1 MAIESRFPDFAKLAV
16 EDQVKLKKVI
26 VKIPFKPTWT
36 DPVKSDM
43 LDSAGFR
50 EYGDKLKAVGVTSEN
65 TETKVEP
72 TKPKGKEDKGD
83 VKSTSIPVLVRE
95 FYIPK

>member
-1 MAIESRFPDFAKLAV
+1 MAIESRFPDFAKMPT
-16 EDQVKLKKVI
+16 EDQVKLKKVV

-36 DPVKSDM
+36 DSVKSDM

-50 EYGDKLKAVGVTSEN
+50 EYGDKLKAVGVTSES
-65 TETKVEP
+65 TETKTE
-72 TKPKGKEDKGD
+72 TGPKDKDGKDT
-83 VKSTSIPVLVRE
+83 VKSTSVPVLVRE

>member
-1 MAIESRFPDFAKLAV
+1 MAIESRFPDFAKIAV
-16 EDQVKLKKVI
+16 EDQVKLKKVT
-26 VKIPFKPTWT
+26 VKIPFKSTWT

-50 EYGDKLKAVGVTSEN
+50 EHGDKIKAVGVTSES
-65 TETKVEP
+65 TETKTEP
-72 TKPKGKEDKGD
+72 GPKDKDGK
-83 VKSTSIPVLVRE
+83 VTTASTSIPVLVRE